1 MAAKTNPPQRP
12 PPRIYLATPP
22 LADGAGF
29 EPKLTEALGAADI
42 AAVLL
47 RLAPGDDR
55 SLIKQIK
62 PLAALVQERGAAL
75 LLDGHVDIV
84 ARAGADGAHVGGID
98 ALGGALTALKPDR
111 IVGAGGL
118 HSRHD
123 AMTSGEAGA
132 DYVLFGEVDQHGHRP
147 RLEAILERVQWWA
160 EVFEPP
166 CVGYAATLGEVGALA
181 AAGADFVLLDDAVWN
196 DPRGVT
202 AALTDATAAIAEG
215 VISPVPER
223 QT

>member
-12 PPRIYLATPP
+12 LPRLYLATPP

-29 EPKLTEALGAADI
+29 ESRLSEALGAGDI

-55 SLIKQIK
+55 SLIKRIK
-62 PLAALVQERGAAL
+62 PLAPLVQERGAAL
-75 LLDGHVDIV
+75 LLDGHVGIV

-98 ALGGALTALKPDR
+98 AVSEALGALKPDR

-118 HSRHD
+118 ASRHD
-123 AMTSGEAGA
+123 AMTAGEAGA
-132 DYVLFGEVDQHGHRP
+132 DYMLFGEPDLNGHRP
-147 RLEAILERVQWWA
+147 RLEAIVERLEWWA

-181 AAGADFVLLDDAVWN
+181 AAGADFILLDDAVWG
-196 DPRGVT
+196 DPRGVA
-202 AALTDATAAIAEG
+202 AALSDAMTEIAKAIT
-215 VISPVPER
+215 SPVPER
-223 QT
+223 QA

>member
-1 MAAKTNPPQRP
+1 MAKTPSPPQRP
-12 PPRIYLATPP
+12 LPRIYLATPP
-22 LADGAGF
+22 LADGAAF
-29 EPKLTEALGAADI
+29 ESRLTEALGAADI

-55 SLIKQIK
+55 SLIKRIK
-62 PLAALVQERGAAL
+62 ALTPLVQEHGAAL
-75 LLDGHVDIV
+75 LLDGHVGIV

-98 ALGGALTALKPDR
+98 AVREALAALKPDR

-132 DYVLFGEVDQHGHRP
+132 DYVLFGEPDRHGLRP
-147 RLEAILERVQWWA
+147 RLEAIVERVQWWA

-181 AAGADFVLLDDAVWN
+181 TAGADFVLLDDAVWN

-215 VISPVPER
+215 VIAPIPER

>member
-1 MAAKTNPPQRP
+1 MAATTNPPRRP
-12 PPRIYLATPP
+12 LPRIYLATPP
-22 LADGAGF
+22 LAEGAGF

-42 AAVLL
+42 AAILL

-55 SLIKQIK
+55 SLIKRIK
-62 PLAALVQERGAAL
+62 ALAPLVQERGAAL

-84 ARAGADGAHVGGID
+84 ARAGADGTHVGGID
-98 ALGGALTALKPDR
+98 AVSEALTALKPDR

-123 AMTSGEAGA
+123 AMTAGEAGA
-132 DYVLFGEVDQHGHRP
+132 DYVLFGEVDPNGHRP
-147 RLEAILERVQWWA
+147 RPEAIVERVQWWA

-166 CVGYAATLGEVGALA
+166 CVGYAATLGEVGALT
-181 AAGADFVLLDDAVWN
+181 AAGADFILLDDAVWN

-202 AALTDATAAIAEG
+202 AALTDATTGIAEG
-215 VISPVPER
+215 MISPVPER
-223 QT
+223 QA